1 MAVFFLFTVPAIVMV
16 TDRCQESS
24 FAFQNDEWYNPVVD
38 QRDVP
43 VSCNIVSEMVLS
55 LRSTAMVLVYF
66 WNPDHRRELYDVKT
80 LASRTSSRLYFVGKW
95 VWAKA
100 LCKPPPSSAP
110 GRAQFRQGDD
120 LESKRTMS
128 IRSNFTTSTATY
140 SDRQSLLS
148 DTLDTRRSIAPLVG
162 IGEWCDEDPP
172 PGNGTS
178 SSLPYHRMEDD
189 EKSG

>member
-1 MAVFFLFTVPAIVMV
+1 MDRDLWNTSDPHVRGQRENKETLLKLQRESYVEVVAFLEPYMAVFFLSTVPAIVMV

-24 FAFQNDEWYNPVVD
+24 FAFQNDEWYNPRVD

-66 WNPDHRRELYDVKT
+66 WDPDHRRELYDVKT
-80 LASRTSSRLYFVGKW
+80 LASRTSSRLSFFGKW

-100 LCKPPPSSAP
+100 LSKPPPSSAS

-128 IRSNFTTSTATY
+128 IHSSENP
-140 SDRQSLLS
+140 
-148 DTLDTRRSIAPLVG
+148 IVH
-162 IGEWCDEDPP
+162 
-172 PGNGTS
+172 PGS
-178 SSLPYHRMEDD
+178 SA
-189 EKSG
+189 SGLAAF